1 MGDRVSVLRQ
11 GRLAGAIEQEELRV
25 SPPEVLQD
33 RIVALM
39 FPLARDEAA
48 EVAELQERVEGH
60 RRRRSLPAEPQL
72 ELEDVTVDARPGEIG
87 LRDVSLGVRPGEIMG
102 VAGVDGNGQ
111 RELAEA
117 ISGHRRLAAGDVRF
131 GELSIARMKVSQREK
146 LGLRYVTDDRL
157 GEGTVSTL
165 SIGLNLVLKRIGHAP
180 HWHRGR
186 IRHGEIHTTGRML
199 IDLFEIKAPGPTT
212 RVGTLSGGNT
222 QKVVVA
228 RELSF
233 APKLV
238 VYNKPT
244 YGLDIKTTQAVR
256 DRIRE
261 QAEDGVTSIVISTDL
276 EELLDLCDRIAV
288 LSRGRLAGVVENGP
302 GAAQQVAGLMVGEA
316 AA

>member
-1 MGDRVSVLRQ
+1 MG
-11 GRLAGAIEQEELRV
+11 I
-25 SPPEVLQD
+25 
-33 RIVALM
+33 
-39 FPLARDEAA
+39 
-48 EVAELQERVEGH
+48 
-60 RRRRSLPAEPQL
+60 
-72 ELEDVTVDARPGEIG
+72 
-87 LRDVSLGVRPGEIMG
+87 
-102 VAGVDGNGQ
+102 AGVDGNGQ

-117 ISGHRRLAAGDVRF
+117 IAGQRHVTSGDIRF
-131 GELSIARMKVSQREK
+131 GELSITKLKVSQREK

-157 GEGTVSTL
+157 GEGTVAGL
-165 SIGLNLVLKRIGHAP
+165 SIGLNLMLKRIGHPP

-186 IRHGEIHTTGRML
+186 IRDGEIQATGRTL
-199 IDLFEIKAPGPTT
+199 IDQFDIKAPGPTS

-244 YGLDIKTTQAVR
+244 YGLDIKTTQAVSER
-256 DRIRE
+256 TRE
-261 QAEDGVTSIVISTDL
+261 QADDGVTSVVISTDL

-288 LSRGRLAGVVENGP
+288 LSRGRLVGVVENGP
-302 GAAQQVAGLMVGEA
+302 GAAQQVAGLMVGGA